1 MRLEH
6 RGVAFLDGLRPFVWP
21 PHAAQLTAAFGRVGW
36 FGAELWP
43 AELAAASAMSER
55 RAKAYGSGR
64 RVAHVALSRL
74 GAPAGAVTSEGRV
87 PRWPAGFTGSITHSE
102 TLAVAVVARLADVR
116 GVGVDVEVQGR
127 VDDRSAQRV
136 LIEAERRRFS
146 QPRWT
151 LAFSAKE
158 AVYKAVNP
166 IVGEYLGFADVA
178 IETTGQTFAA
188 ATTRRCASSPVVAA
202 GRGFFR
208 RVYGHWLTVF
218 VCRPATAT
226 GVCCAGSDRFG
237 TVAAMTG

>member
-1 MRLEH
+1 MAERL
-6 RGVAFLDGLRPFVWP
+6 RIAFLDGLRPFAWP
-21 PHAAQLTAAFGRVGW
+21 PHAAQLTAAFGRVGR

-43 AELAAASAMSER
+43 AEQAAATAMSER
-55 RAKAYGSGR
+55 RAKGYASGR

-74 GAPAGAVTSEGRV
+74 GAPPGAVTSDGRL
-87 PRWPAGFTGSITHSE
+87 PRWPPGFTGSITHSD
-102 TLAVAVVARLADVR
+102 TLAVVVVARLADVR

-136 LIEAERRRFS
+136 LSEAERRRFS

-166 IVGEYLGFADVA
+166 IVGEYLGFADVT
-178 IETTGQTFAA
+178 IEVAGQTFAA
-188 ATTRRCASSPVVAA
+188 TTTRRCASSAQVAA

-218 VCRPATAT
+218 VCPAAP
-226 GVCCAGSDRFG
+226 AGIR
-237 TVAAMTG
+237 

>member
-1 MRLEH
+1 
-6 RGVAFLDGLRPFVWP
+6 
-21 PHAAQLTAAFGRVGW
+21 
-36 FGAELWP
+36 
-43 AELAAASAMSER
+43 MSER
-55 RAKAYGSGR
+55 RAKAYASGR

-74 GAPAGAVTSEGRV
+74 GAPPGAVTSDGRM

-102 TLAVAVVARLADVR
+102 TLAVAVAGRLESVR

-151 LAFSAKE
+151 LVFSAKE

-178 IETTGQTFAA
+178 IETAGHAFTA
-188 ATTRRCASSPVVAA
+188 ATTRRCALSPVVAA

-218 VCRPATAT
+218 VCPPLAA
-226 GVCCAGSDRFG
+226 AGARSPSSSEA
-237 TVAAMTG
+237 V